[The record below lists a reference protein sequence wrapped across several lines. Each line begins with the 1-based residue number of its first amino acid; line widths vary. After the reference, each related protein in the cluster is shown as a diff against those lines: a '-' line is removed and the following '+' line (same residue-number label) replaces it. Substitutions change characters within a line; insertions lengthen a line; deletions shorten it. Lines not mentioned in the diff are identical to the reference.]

1 VRQFA
6 KPLEGPLA
14 DYPVE
19 AEVAPPELLA
29 RGFRP
34 FNRFRYELSRR
45 HDTAQTADLLC
56 SGNSVAVLPL
66 DPARGEIILLRQFR
80 LAAHLAN
87 GRGGL
92 FEIAAGHVEKDEN
105 PAETARRE
113 CAEEI
118 GCAPEPLIELF
129 TYLTTPGLCDEQITL
144 FLGIIDV
151 TQIPERAGLAAER
164 EETFLVRVPV
174 DRALE
179 AVAAGGL
186 RSGPLL
192 MALNWLALNRSRL
205 DDIVRAGPERT

>member
-1 VRQFA
+1 VRQIA
-6 KPLEGPLA
+6 KPPEGPLT
-14 DYPVE
+14 DFPVE
-19 AEVAPPELLA
+19 VAVTPPEPLG

-34 FNRFRYELSRR
+34 FNRFRYDFARP
-45 HDTAQTADLLC
+45 HDTPRVADLLS
-56 SGNSVAVLPL
+56 SGDSVAVLPL
-66 DPARGEIILLRQFR
+66 DPASGEIILLQQFR

-92 FEIAAGHVEKDEN
+92 FEIVAGHVEKNEN
-105 PAETARRE
+105 PVETARRE

-144 FLGIIDV
+144 FLGIVDV
-151 TQIPERAGLAAER
+151 SQIPERAGLATER

-174 DRALE
+174 DRALA
-179 AVAAGGL
+179 AVAARSL

-192 MALNWLALNRSRL
+192 MALNWLALNRGRL
-205 DDIVRAGPERT
+205 DDILRDGGDRP